1 MNDWTS
7 FLFTGSNVLPAY
19 MVAVNEDALTLA
31 LLVYV
36 VLMLAA
42 MFAGLSDE
50 SSPVRSA
57 AARRCKDPRRSDES

>member
-19 MVAVNEDALTLA
+19 MVAVNEDALSLA
-31 LLVYV
+31 LMLYV
-36 VLMLAA
+36 MLMLAA

-50 SSPVRSA
+50 NSPARRA
-57 AARRCKDPRRSDES
+57 AARQENDSRENDGR